1 MKTRV
6 SHRTQPIANQVS
18 KPTLESH
25 TLQVHSAASEFRPQ
39 ASITRFDVL
48 SRIVDLI
55 ADLKLPQGQF
65 TSELELAKLLG
76 LPGRTPSVREALAL
90 LARDGLV
97 QPYPQRGYFVPQIT
111 GEQAEE
117 ILLLRL
123 SIFKAIIT
131 RLTSP
136 ASLSK
141 LAAAEQ
147 FCAELTSRG
156 TQSFLKGETAYWNEL
171 ARRGGFIFA
180 VQNLNTS
187 GDQLRIFHASHPL
200 PDEVIDVT
208 ATHYQQVLHY
218 VAEHNSE
225 GAIAAVQDNFE
236 LRQANL
242 KQVPVVASNSAE
254 LKAEQFASA
263 R

>member
-6 SHRTQPIANQVS
+6 SHRTQPITNQAG
-18 KPTLESH
+18 KPTLESY
-25 TLQVHSAASEFRPQ
+25 TLQVRSAAFESRPQ
-39 ASITRFDVL
+39 ASVTRFDVL

-55 ADLKLPQGQF
+55 ADLTLPQGEF

-90 LARDGLV
+90 LARDGVV
-97 QPYPQRGYFVPQIT
+97 QPYPQRGYFVPRIT

-131 RLTSP
+131 RLTSR

-141 LAAAEQ
+141 LVAAEQ
-147 FCAELTSRG
+147 LCAELASRG
-156 TQSFLKGETAYWNEL
+156 TQSFLKNETAYWNEL

-180 VQNLNTS
+180 VQNLNAS

-200 PDEVIDVT
+200 PDEIIDVT
-208 ATHYQQVLHY
+208 ATHYERVLHCIT
-218 VAEHNSE
+218 EHNSE

-242 KQVPVVASNSAE
+242 KQIPVVANNSTE
-254 LKAEQFASA
+254 LKAEQVASA
-263 R
+263 T